1 MATKQANIVA
11 NPSRALIFFEGEE
24 LAYNYKT
31 GQWTKVPAYDGYG
44 FFSVDDKDYDV
55 GLVVYS
61 GGSVDFQV
69 QQVTDL
75 QQDATIATGAASL
88 NEGGR
93 TFVQGVRPLV
103 NGGTPSVL
111 VGTQDEIS
119 DSTDWSSATSV
130 NSRSGIA
137 PFRKEGRYHRL
148 QVEITDDFNH
158 IIGAEVDFE
167 PAGQI

>member
-1 MATKQANIVA
+1 MATKQTNIVA

-44 FFSVDDKDYDV
+44 FFSVDDKTYDL
-55 GLVVYS
+55 GLVVFS
-61 GGSVDFQV
+61 GGAVDFQV
-69 QQVTDL
+69 QQNTDP

-88 NEGGR
+88 NDGGR
-93 TFVQGVRPLV
+93 AFVQGVRPLV

-111 VGTQDEIS
+111 VGTQDEMS
-119 DSTDWSSATSV
+119 DSADWSSATSV

-137 PFRKEGRYHRL
+137 PFRKDGRYHRL
-148 QVEITDDFNH
+148 EVQIADDFNH
-158 IIGAEVDFE
+158 MVGAEVDFE
-167 PAGQI
+167 PSGQI